1 MIKFLMAITSAVKLD
16 MDFVILSKLR
26 STFEKLSLVDLLHS
40 ISISNSLTFTDYLAE
55 SLLALSLITK
65 IILFTMSFSIPPV

>member
-40 ISISNSLTFTDYLAE
+40 ISISNSLTFTHYLVWVA
-55 SLLALSLITK
+55 
-65 IILFTMSFSIPPV
+65 FSFKFNN